1 MLENAPIINLL
12 APFFAAFLVGM
23 LGMWKRRAALPIAII
38 GLSVSLVSSI
48 WVLVV
53 VNFIRPVGYFLGGW
67 NAPFGIVFYID
78 GLNALVVVLIQLV
91 ALMALIHGGK
101 IIEKEIGHIRH
112 FYYTLYLL
120 FVVGVT
126 GITQTAD
133 AFNLYVLIEVASLTS
148 YALIAVGDR
157 RSLHAGLNYLL
168 LGSIGATFYL
178 LGVGY
183 LYIKTGT
190 LNMQDLHAIL
200 VAKDLFASHTVQV
213 ALILLMVGLWIKM
226 AFFPLHGWLPNAYT
240 WSPVTS
246 ASLMSPLM
254 TKVMIYVMIRVMLSI
269 FGLENIMEIM
279 WAKFVP
285 FLAVIGILYGSF
297 MALAQKNFRR
307 MLTYIIVAEIGYMV
321 GAAWLG
327 SERGITAAFYHI
339 LSDSLMTLCLFLA
352 AGSLAYRN
360 NIRFI
365 GDFEN
370 AFKKAPV
377 TMAML
382 TIGALAMIGIPP
394 TSGFFSK
401 WYLVGAGVDAGNWIY
416 VAALLIASFCNAVM
430 FFRIFEIAVF
440 GNKPSESDHGHGHDE
455 PHDPT
460 HHHEKIAK
468 SEAPFWMLVPSIT
481 AAFSIIL
488 LGVFSQ
494 GLIGLISRTVTNLI
508 EGGML

>member
-12 APFFAAFLVGM
+12 APLFAAFLAGL

-38 GLSVSLVSSI
+38 GLLVSLISSV

-53 VNFIRPVGYFLGGW
+53 VNFVRPVGYYLGGW
-67 NAPFGIVFYID
+67 NAPFGIVFNID
-78 GLNALVVVLIQLV
+78 GLNALVVVLIQFV
-91 ALMALIHGGK
+91 ALMALIHGGR
-101 IIEKEIGHIRH
+101 IIEKEIGHNRN
-112 FYYTLYLL
+112 FYYALYLL

-148 YALIAVGDR
+148 YALIAVGER
-157 RSLHAGLNYLL
+157 RSVHAGLNYLL

-190 LNMQDLHAIL
+190 LNMQDLNAIL
-200 VAKDLFASHTVQV
+200 VAKDLFAAPTVQV

-226 AFFPLHGWLPNAYT
+226 AFFPFHGWLPNAYT

-254 TKVMIYVMIRVMLSI
+254 TKVMIYVMIRIMLSV
-269 FGLENIMEIM
+269 FGLEHVMDVV
-279 WAKFVP
+279 WAKYIP
-285 FLAVIGILYGSF
+285 YLAVVAILYGSF
-297 MALAQKNFRR
+297 MALAQRHFRR
-307 MLTYIIVAEIGYMV
+307 MVTYIIVAEIGYMV

-327 SERGITAAFYHI
+327 TERGFTGAFYHI

-352 AGSLAYRN
+352 AGAL
-360 NIRFI
+360 
-365 GDFEN
+365 
-370 AFKKAPV
+370 AFKNQIKFIDQFEGAFSKAPV
-377 TMAML
+377 SMAIL
-382 TIGALAMIGIPP
+382 TVGALAMIGIPP

-401 WYLVGAGVDAGNWIY
+401 WYLIGAGVDAGNWIY
-416 VAALLIASFCNAVM
+416 VGALIVASFCNAVM

-440 GNKPSESDHGHGHDE
+440 GKKPTEGGHGHEDDH
-455 PHDPT
+455 HDD
-460 HHHEKIAK
+460 HDKVERN
-468 SEAPFWMLVPSIT
+468 EAPLWMLIPGISVALSIV
-481 AAFSIIL
+481 L
-488 LGVFSQ
+488 LGVFNQ
-494 GLIGLISRTVTNLI
+494 GIIALISRTVGELI